1 MSATPH
7 NGKEQDFQLFMALLD
22 GDRFEGKFRDGVHVA
37 DVEDMMRRLTKEELL
52 RFDGR
57 PLFPERKAYTV
68 KYELSVQEAELYTAV
83 TEYVRNEMNR
93 VQRFAEE
100 DGRKRNNVGFAL
112 QILQRRLASSP
123 AAIYQSLKRR
133 RERLEGEL
141 SEAKLSSRGQ
151 RVNLHS
157 PKFPDDIMQN
167 MEEYD
172 QDEIDD
178 LEDMISSGASSAETV
193 EQLEIE
199 VQKLKGLEQMAL
211 GVFHSGQDTKW
222 QQLDRILDD
231 DLMTDPDGY
240 RRKLIIFTEPKDT
253 LQYLRDKV
261 TARLGKPQAVDVIYG
276 GVTREERRK
285 VVERFMQDRDLLVL
299 IANDAAGEGVNLQ
312 RGHLMVNYDLPWNPN
327 KIEQRFGRIHRI
339 GQTEVCH
346 LWNLVAKDT
355 REGEVYARLLEKLET
370 ARSAL
375 GGRVYDVLG
384 ELFEDKPLRELLFEA
399 IQYNDDEEVQ
409 GRLFEVVDGAVD
421 QSYLMELLKKR
432 QLTNDTMPEA
442 HVEEL
447 RLEMERAEAQRLQP
461 HHIQSFFAEAFK
473 RLGGK
478 IKKRE
483 EGRWEVTHVPLIVR
497 DRDRQIGRGIP
508 LQKKYERI
516 CFEKDKINQQPVA
529 SFVYPGHPLLEA
541 VIDLVREQNGHLM
554 KQGAVLVDDTDNGTD
569 VSVLFLLE
577 HSVQDGRQ
585 SQSGK
590 PNNIS
595 QRLQFASINSV
606 NQVTNAGIAPHLN
619 LRPATTDEIDLVN
632 SELNAEWLRKDLEK
646 AAVQFATI
654 ELAQSHVAE
663 VKARRIPEID
673 KVEFEVKARLSK
685 EINYWDGRAAA
696 LREEEKAGRKVR
708 LNWKNAERRAED
720 LAERLKRRME
730 IIQQERLISA
740 QPPRIRGGMV
750 VVPKGLLE
758 TKTATAVGPN
768 GFSEDADARRKIE
781 VAAIDAVMAVE
792 RDLGNEPK
800 SVEALKIGY
809 DIQSYD
815 PNTGHMRFIEV
826 KGRVDTADTIMITR
840 QEVITSLHEPEKF
853 ILAIVQVA
861 DGQPIEP
868 RYVRGSLDTR
878 EPPFDQNAIQFNMKR
893 LLESGGGSSMNQPHK
908 KKLIEVAIP
917 LEAINTASAREKSIR
932 HGHPSTLHLWWARRP
947 LAACRAVL
955 FAQLVDDPSSHPDTF
970 PTEEAVETERK
981 RLFNII
987 EELVKW
993 ENSTNEEV
1001 LDRAATEIRKSCG
1014 NNLPPIHDPFSGGGS
1029 IPLEAQRLGLPAY
1042 GTDLNPVAVLIGQS
1056 MLEFPSVF
1064 KDKEPINPGLN
1075 ASNFYRNSMGLAEDV
1090 AYYGTWLKDQAFQEL
1105 KSNYPKV
1112 KDSVKGVDLEYI
1124 PIAWI
1129 WARTVPSP
1137 DPAFSHL
1144 NVPLASTF
1152 VLDTR
1157 TKIFISPT
1165 VDRHNGEIR
1174 FNLGASSDLES
1185 YEKAKSGTKNGRGA
1199 NFNCLYSGS
1208 AITPDYV
1215 KECGK
1220 SGRLGHML
1228 LAVVAESKSG
1238 KAYFPANDFQKECK
1252 CSSAPSCNNVHK
1264 SA

>member
-1 MSATPH
+1 MAKLEEIKPDAKVQGITPNTWVEIVSVEWIGEQAINVVFRGSNGNISETTLYRDDEYRLNVEEVGRNWSFEADGALLRLVTEANRIKLAHFFDPFLAIHTSMVDPLPHQISAVYGEMLPRQPLRFLLADDPGAGKTIMAGLLIKELIARSDLERCLVVAPGTLVEQWQDELGEKFDLEFDILSRDMIETSRSGNPFNDCNRMIARLDVLARNEDLQEKLHASNEWDLIISDEAHRMSATFFGNDAKYTKRYQLGQKLGEVCRHFLLMSATPH

-768 GFSEDADARRKIE
+768 GFSMTQMP
-781 VAAIDAVMAVE
+781 AVKL
-792 RDLGNEPK
+792 RSLR
-800 SVEALKIGY
+800 S
-809 DIQSYD
+809 
-815 PNTGHMRFIEV
+815 MR
-826 KGRVDTADTIMITR
+826 
-840 QEVITSLHEPEKF
+840 SWP
-853 ILAIVQVA
+853 
-861 DGQPIEP
+861 
-868 RYVRGSLDTR
+868 
-878 EPPFDQNAIQFNMKR
+878 
-893 LLESGGGSSMNQPHK
+893 
-908 KKLIEVAIP
+908 
-917 LEAINTASAREKSIR
+917 
-932 HGHPSTLHLWWARRP
+932 
-947 LAACRAVL
+947 
-955 FAQLVDDPSSHPDTF
+955 
-970 PTEEAVETERK
+970 
-981 RLFNII
+981 
-987 EELVKW
+987 
-993 ENSTNEEV
+993 
-1001 LDRAATEIRKSCG
+1001 
-1014 NNLPPIHDPFSGGGS
+1014 
-1029 IPLEAQRLGLPAY
+1029 
-1042 GTDLNPVAVLIGQS
+1042 
-1056 MLEFPSVF
+1056 
-1064 KDKEPINPGLN
+1064 
-1075 ASNFYRNSMGLAEDV
+1075 
-1090 AYYGTWLKDQAFQEL
+1090 
-1105 KSNYPKV
+1105 
-1112 KDSVKGVDLEYI
+1112 
-1124 PIAWI
+1124 
-1129 WARTVPSP
+1129 
-1137 DPAFSHL
+1137 
-1144 NVPLASTF
+1144 
-1152 VLDTR
+1152 
-1157 TKIFISPT
+1157 
-1165 VDRHNGEIR
+1165 
-1174 FNLGASSDLES
+1174 
-1185 YEKAKSGTKNGRGA
+1185 
-1199 NFNCLYSGS
+1199 
-1208 AITPDYV
+1208 
-1215 KECGK
+1215 
-1220 SGRLGHML
+1220 
-1228 LAVVAESKSG
+1228 
-1238 KAYFPANDFQKECK
+1238 
-1252 CSSAPSCNNVHK
+1252 
-1264 SA
+1264 